1 MGIIDHVVFT
11 VHVYAA
17 DIGDTQ
23 VEVYADSS
31 LDIHGTAEA
40 DTQVRTHRPQPVGNL
55 DVDVTVQVGGDAG
68 GFLLAAVAV
77 LHGGLARLV
86 RGNAGNR
93 GDVAAQVQ
101 DEAASE
107 VEGSLAGEEV
117 HEEVQV
123 SGVQLAGNDYVIE
136 VEAVAVDT
144 LVTHGERVDV
154 GVDLAHFGD
163 IFGEDVADG
172 DGVGIAVVN
181 KTELDVGRYRGG
193 NREVEVCEDKSP
205 IKILREAITVANTEI
220 YEKASTEADF
230 AGMGTTCVAATIS
243 DDILYVAN
251 VGDSRLYLIDKDIT
265 QVTKDHSLVAE
276 LVRKG
281 SLDETQAKSHPDKN
295 IITRAI
301 GAAPSVEIDF
311 FEVELNTGDV
321 ILMCTDGLTNMVDDD
336 EILRIVKTSVDVPDM
351 AENLIKMAN
360 HNGGK
365 DNIGVVIIESSEER

>member
-1 MGIIDHVVFT
+1 MLNT
-11 VHVYAA
+11 YSMT
-17 DIGDTQ
+17 DIGRKRKLNQDT
-23 VEVYADSS
+23 VYTCEHP
-31 LDIHGTAEA
+31 L
-40 DTQVRTHRPQPVGNL
+40 GNL
-55 DVDVTVQVGGDAG
+55 NNLFIVCDGMGGHKAGDYASAYTVKA
-68 GFLLAAVAV
+68 
-77 LHGGLARLV
+77 
-86 RGNAGNR
+86 
-93 GDVAAQVQ
+93 
-101 DEAASE
+101 
-107 VEGSLAGEEV
+107 
-117 HEEVQV
+117 
-123 SGVQLAGNDYVIE
+123 IE
-136 VEAVAVDT
+136 
-144 LVTHGERVDV
+144 
-154 GVDLAHFGD
+154 
-163 IFGEDVADG
+163 
-172 DGVGIAVVN
+172 
-181 KTELDVGRYRGG
+181 
-193 NREVEVCEDKSP
+193 REVEVCEDKSP

-230 AGMGTTCVAATIS
+230 AGMGTTCVVATVC

-251 VGDSRLYLIDKDIT
+251 VGDSRLYLIDKEIT

-311 FEVELNTGDV
+311 FEVELNPQDV

-336 EILRIVKTSVDVPDM
+336 EILRIVKTSIDVPDM